1 MILKYIKM
9 WIEKNFYYKNI
20 KLSKKHHVFIFLAAD
35 YGNVGDIAITCAQEE
50 FLKKNYPTFDIV
62 KIPLKD
68 TCRYYKSIKKQITPD
83 DIITIIG
90 GGNMGDLYYGFELK
104 RQFIIKNFK
113 ENKIISFPQT
123 IYFTDTRLGKKIAL
137 KCQTI
142 YSKHPNLT
150 ITARESQSYQIMKQM
165 FKNNSI
171 ILTPDIVFSYNFSKK
186 MKRKNI
192 TLCLR
197 TDKEKNLNDD
207 VKNKLTKAIYDNFTN
222 IKEIDTHVGD
232 MNIIG
237 KEKEILH
244 KKLTEFSKSKVVIT
258 DRLHGMIFCA
268 ITATP
273 CIVLSNNNY
282 KIEKTYNDWLKNI
295 SWITFYKDVNID
307 KIIKKIEFYSKE
319 SEHEPINYE
328 NKFLPLVKESSDI

>member
-9 WIEKNFYYKNI
+9 WIEKNFCCKNI
-20 KLSKKHHVFIFLAAD
+20 KLPDKNRVFIFLAAD
-35 YGNVGDIAITCAQEE
+35 YGNVGDIAITCAQED
-50 FLKKNYPTFDIV
+50 FLKKNYPTYSIV

-83 DIITIIG
+83 DIITTIG

-104 RQFIIKNFK
+104 RQFIIRNFK
-113 ENKIISFPQT
+113 KNKIISFPQT
-123 IYFTDTRLGKKIAL
+123 IYFTDSKSGEKMAL
-137 KCQTI
+137 KCQKS
-142 YSKHPNLT
+142 YSEHPNLT
-150 ITARESQSYQIMKQM
+150 IVARESKSYQIMKKL
-165 FKNNSI
+165 FKNNHI
-171 ILTPDIVFSYNFSKK
+171 ILVPDIVFSYSFPKK
-186 MKRKNI
+186 MKRENI
-192 TLCLR
+192 TLCFR
-197 TDKEKNLNDD
+197 NDGEKSLNDGTR
-207 VKNKLTKAIYDNFTN
+207 NKLIKTVYEKFNN
-222 IKEIDTHVGD
+222 IQEIDTHVG
-232 MNIIG
+232 NINVVG

-244 KKLTEFSKSKVVIT
+244 EKLTQFSKSKVVIT

-295 SWITFYKDVNID
+295 SWITFYKDID
-307 KIIKKIEFYSKE
+307 IDQIIKKIELYSKE

-328 NKFLPLVKESSDI
+328 DKFLPLVEEGSDI